1 MVLLLHSPHT
11 NLDERLQESSITT
24 SRRWRSQYF
33 ILSFL
38 PTNKRAIKNQLT
50 RLCRMSSTS
59 APPRRA
65 LTGHVVHDFNALQSS
80 QTGHNVHNFTALQSS
95 QVNIGD
101 HYYSRATI
109 VNQKPDSLH
118 NWISPIEY
126 WKHHKFV
133 FDDLHPGSGEWLLNK
148 NEFESWE
155 PSTQTSVLWLHGI
168 PGSGKS
174 KLVSKVIDYLKP
186 KYRSAGTFAYFYCT
200 RNPAEDERSRPKE
213 VIPSFL
219 RQLGFTGTDPKVL
232 KPALASLRTAK
243 EEEAKEHGSEVVE
256 PLNPKEC
263 VDTLIKILQGST
275 TVIAI
280 DAIDELKSEERHE
293 FYKTLSRILNDV
305 DQGVVRV
312 FLSSRDDQDIVH
324 QLSKH
329 ANVYIS
335 AADNQYDVEEFVKK
349 EVGEATSSGRLLRGR
364 KTISD
369 SLGEKIISTLTGGAQ
384 GM

>member
-1 MVLLLHSPHT
+1 
-11 NLDERLQESSITT
+11 
-24 SRRWRSQYF
+24 
-33 ILSFL
+33 
-38 PTNKRAIKNQLT
+38 
-50 RLCRMSSTS
+50 MSSTF
-59 APPRRA
+59 APPRRT
-65 LTGHVVHDFNALQSS
+65 LTGHVVQDFNALQSS
-80 QTGHNVHNFTALQSS
+80 QAGHNVHNFTALQSS

-101 HYYSRATI
+101 HYYSGATI

-118 NWISPIEY
+118 NWISRIEY
-126 WKHHKFV
+126 WKHHKIV

-155 PSTQTSVLWLHGI
+155 SSTQTSVLWLHGI

-186 KYRSAGTFAYFYCT
+186 KYKSNGTFAYFYCT

-213 VIPSFL
+213 VIRSIL
-219 RQLGFTGTDPKVL
+219 RQVGFTGTDPKVL

-275 TVIAI
+275 TVIVI

-349 EVGEATSSGRLLRGR
+349 EVGEAISSGRLLGGR
-364 KTISD
+364 KAISD
-369 SLGEKIISTLTGGAQ
+369 SLREQIISTLTGGAQ

>member
-1 MVLLLHSPHT
+1 MAF
-11 NLDERLQESSITT
+11 EQ
-24 SRRWRSQYF
+24 
-33 ILSFL
+33 
-38 PTNKRAIKNQLT
+38 
-50 RLCRMSSTS
+50 
-59 APPRRA
+59 
-65 LTGHVVHDFNALQSS
+65 
-80 QTGHNVHNFTALQSS
+80 
-95 QVNIGD
+95 
-101 HYYSRATI
+101 
-109 VNQKPDSLH
+109 
-118 NWISPIEY
+118 
-126 WKHHKFV
+126 
-133 FDDLHPGSGEWLLNK
+133 
-148 NEFESWE
+148 NEFESWKSSTQTSVLWLHGIPGSGKSKLVFE
-155 PSTQTSVLWLHGI
+155 QNEFESWKSSTQTSVLWLHGI

-186 KYRSAGTFAYFYCT
+186 KYKSNGTFAYFYCT

-213 VIPSFL
+213 VIRSIL
-219 RQLGFTGTDPKVL
+219 RQVGFTGTDPKVL

-243 EEEAKEHGSEVVE
+243 EEEAKEYGSEVVE

-275 TVIAI
+275 TVIVI

-329 ANVYIS
+329 ANVYVS
-335 AADNQYDVEEFVKK
+335 AADNQYDIEEFVKK
-349 EVGEATSSGRLLRGR
+349 EVGEAISSGRLLGGR
-364 KTISD
+364 KAISD
-369 SLGEKIISTLTGGAQ
+369 SLREKIISTLTGGAQ